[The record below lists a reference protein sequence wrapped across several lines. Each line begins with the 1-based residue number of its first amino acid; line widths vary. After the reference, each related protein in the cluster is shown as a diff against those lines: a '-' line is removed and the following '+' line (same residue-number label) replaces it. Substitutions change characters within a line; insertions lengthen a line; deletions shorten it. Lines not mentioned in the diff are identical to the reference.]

1 MGNFSKA
8 RGAKLTS
15 RMRTLFVLH
24 LLASVNSFDRIAEY
38 VPGSD
43 VTQHSRLDLDQ
54 RDLMSFLAKQP
65 PDFEAAKRIYTEGGN
80 SGKTTEIKLGLRL
93 NKDYPA
99 DSLLTQKNSETNST
113 AKGKLN
119 ARAKA
124 GDDILKVGITSSCKG
139 EAASQP
145 DVSGCFR
152 KSDGDPDENLK
163 IQGSEDLGN
172 VTEVQLRW
180 RTLAGFSTAAEQ
192 KMSGQ
197 MMFELFNNYYGLP
210 DYADEF
216 IRAALF
222 GKSGTGSRIPF
233 DFTGKPDIFRVECA
247 QKASAYWSVWMYVIR
262 EMEDALQDC
271 TAGCH
276 TCNEAPVH
284 AWDEAWAFYAGSLEG
299 FAGNSDGKMLYR
311 LAEKRCKN
319 FGTCQGGIAGVNKQI
334 LNIFISGKTSLAEGR
349 CSEVRPMITKIVNLM
364 TVPLI
369 QGTLRYAFKTKG
381 GKGGA
386 KDKTEGVAF
395 LGAFLPRLH
404 NCSTEDADTVRRL
417 MWIDGKMGVDS
428 FSVVR
433 KLLERNY
440 TCMGISCSQVG
451 ALLDEPSGVYL
462 AGEPCQDP
470 GLSAGATAGIVIA
483 VILALL
489 LVLGVLLFLKKRPNI
504 RSESKFSLF

>member
-1 MGNFSKA
+1 M
-8 RGAKLTS
+8 RGLV
-15 RMRTLFVLH
+15 VLNI
-24 LLASVNSFDRIAEY
+24 LANVSSFTRIAEY

-43 VTQHSRLDLDQ
+43 VTHHSRLDLDQ

-65 PDFEAAKRIYTEGGN
+65 PDFEAAKRIYTEGGH
-80 SGKTTEIKLGLRL
+80 SGKTTEIKLGVRL
-93 NKDYPA
+93 AKDYDA
-99 DSLLTQKNSETNST
+99 GSEVTQQNAEKGSK
-113 AKGKLN
+113 AMGKLN

-124 GDDILKVGITSSCKG
+124 GDEIIKVGITSSCTG
-139 EAASQP
+139 EAVSQP
-145 DVSGCFR
+145 EDSGCFR

-163 IQGSEDLGN
+163 IQGDDLGN

-197 MMFELFNNYYGLP
+197 MMFELFNDYYGLP

-222 GKSGTGSRIPF
+222 GKMGAKSRIPF
-233 DFTGKPDIFRVECA
+233 DFTNKADIFRVECA
-247 QKASAYWSVWMYVIR
+247 QKASSYWSVWMYVIR
-262 EMEDALQDC
+262 EMEDAVTDC

-299 FAGNSDGKMLYR
+299 TASNSEGRMLYR

-319 FGTCQGGIAGVNKQI
+319 FGTCRTNIAEVNKQI
-334 LNIFISGKTSLAEGR
+334 LSLFISGKKSLEEGR
-349 CSEVRPMITKIVNLM
+349 CGEVRPMINKIVNLM

-369 QGTLRYAFKTKG
+369 QGTLRYAYKTSG
-381 GKGGA
+381 GKGGP
-386 KDKTEGVAF
+386 KDKAEGVAF

-404 NCSTEDADTVRRL
+404 NCSAEDADTVRRQ
-417 MWIDGKMGVDS
+417 MWIDGTMESEDS
-428 FSVVR
+428 FSTV
-433 KLLERNY
+433 KTLLERNY
-440 TCMGISCSQVG
+440 ACMGVTCSQVG
-451 ALLDEPSGVYL
+451 ALLDEASGEYL
-462 AGEPCQDP
+462 AGEPCAEG
-470 GLSAGATAGIVIA
+470 GLSVGATVGIVIA
-483 VILALL
+483 VILVVVLL
-489 LVLGVLLFLKKRPNI
+489 ALGVVVFLKKRPN

>member
-1 MGNFSKA
+1 
-8 RGAKLTS
+8 
-15 RMRTLFVLH
+15 MRSLLVLH
-24 LLASVNSFDRIAEY
+24 LLASARSFMRIAEY

-54 RDLMSFLAKQP
+54 RDLMLFLAKQP
-65 PDFEAAKRIYTEGGN
+65 PDFEAAKQIYTEGGN

-99 DSLLTQKNSETNST
+99 GSHITQKNSETNST

-163 IQGSEDLGN
+163 IQGGEDLGN

-222 GKSGTGSRIPF
+222 GKSATGSRIPF

-262 EMEDALQDC
+262 EMEDAVKDC
-271 TAGCH
+271 TAGCV

-299 FAGNSDGKMLYR
+299 SAGNPEGRMLYR

-319 FGTCQGGIAGVNKQI
+319 FGTCQGPIAGVNKQI
-334 LNIFISGKTSLAEGR
+334 LDIFISGKTSLAEGR
-349 CSEVRPMITKIVNLM
+349 CSEVRPMISKIVNLM

-369 QGTLRYAFKTKG
+369 QGTLRYAYKTEG
-381 GKGGA
+381 GKGRP
-386 KDKTEGVAF
+386 KDKAEGVAF

-417 MWIDGKMGVDS
+417 MWIDGKMEADS
-428 FSVVR
+428 FTVVR
-433 KLLERNY
+433 QLLEKNY
-440 TCMGISCSQVG
+440 LCMGVTCSQVG
-451 ALLDEPSGVYL
+451 ALLNEASGEYL
-462 AGEPCQDP
+462 AGEPCQEG
-470 GLSAGATAGIVIA
+470 GLSVGATVGIVVA
-483 VILALL
+483 VILLL
-489 LVLGVLLFLKKRPNI
+489 LLLALGVLMFLKKRPN

>member
-1 MGNFSKA
+1 
-8 RGAKLTS
+8 
-15 RMRTLFVLH
+15 MRSLVLLH
-24 LLASVNSFDRIAEY
+24 LLARVSSFTRIVEY

-80 SGKTTEIKLGLRL
+80 SGKTTEIKLGERL
-93 NKDYPA
+93 NKDFPSG
-99 DSLLTQKNSETNST
+99 SLLTQTNSETGSK
-113 AKGKLN
+113 AMGKLN
-119 ARAKA
+119 ARAKI
-124 GDDILKVGITSSCKG
+124 GDEILKVGITSSCKG
-139 EAASQP
+139 EAVSQA
-145 DVSGCFR
+145 DISGCFR
-152 KSDGDPDENLK
+152 KSDGDADENLK
-163 IQGSEDLGN
+163 IQGGEDLGN

-222 GKSGTGSRIPF
+222 GKSGAGSRIPF

-262 EMEDALQDC
+262 EMEDAVKDC

-299 FAGNSDGKMLYR
+299 SAGNPDGRMLYR

-319 FGTCQGGIAGVNKQI
+319 FGTCQGPIADVNKQI
-334 LNIFISGKTSLAEGR
+334 LDIFISGKTSLAEGR
-349 CSEVRPMITKIVNLM
+349 CSQVRPMITKIVNLM

-369 QGTLRYAFKTKG
+369 QGTLRYAYKTEG
-381 GKGGA
+381 GKGGP
-386 KDKTEGVAF
+386 KDKAEGVAF

-417 MWIDGKMGVDS
+417 MWIDGKMEADS
-428 FSVVR
+428 FMVVK

-440 TCMGISCSQVG
+440 ACMGVTCSQVG
-451 ALLDEPSGVYL
+451 ALLDEASGEYL
-462 AGEPCQDP
+462 AGEPCQEA
-470 GLSAGATAGIVIA
+470 GLSVGATVGIVVA
-483 VILALL
+483 VILLL
-489 LVLGVLLFLKKRPNI
+489 LLLALGVFTFLKKRPN

>member
-1 MGNFSKA
+1 M
-8 RGAKLTS
+8 
-15 RMRTLFVLH
+15 
-24 LLASVNSFDRIAEY
+24 RIAEY

-54 RDLMSFLAKQP
+54 RDLMLFLAKQP

-80 SGKTTEIKLGLRL
+80 SGKTTEIKLGARL

-99 DSLLTQKNSETNST
+99 GTLLTQKNSETNST

-139 EAASQP
+139 EAVSQP

-163 IQGSEDLGN
+163 IQVGEDLGN

-222 GKSGTGSRIPF
+222 GKSATGSRIPF

-247 QKASAYWSVWMYVIR
+247 QKASAYWF
-262 EMEDALQDC
+262 
-271 TAGCH
+271 GCM
-276 TCNEAPVH
+276 
-284 AWDEAWAFYAGSLEG
+284 S
-299 FAGNSDGKMLYR
+299 
-311 LAEKRCKN
+311 
-319 FGTCQGGIAGVNKQI
+319 
-334 LNIFISGKTSLAEGR
+334 SGRWRT
-349 CSEVRPMITKIVNLM
+349 
-364 TVPLI
+364 
-369 QGTLRYAFKTKG
+369 Q
-381 GKGGA
+381 
-386 KDKTEGVAF
+386 
-395 LGAFLPRLH
+395 
-404 NCSTEDADTVRRL
+404 
-417 MWIDGKMGVDS
+417 
-428 FSVVR
+428 
-433 KLLERNY
+433 
-440 TCMGISCSQVG
+440 
-451 ALLDEPSGVYL
+451 
-462 AGEPCQDP
+462 
-470 GLSAGATAGIVIA
+470 
-483 VILALL
+483 
-489 LVLGVLLFLKKRPNI
+489 
-504 RSESKFSLF
+504 